1 MKALILAVAVASAL
15 ATPIAA
21 FAQQTDAPQT
31 RAEVRAD
38 LIQLEHAG
46 YRPTENDSYYPRKLE
61 LAEQAVG
68 QEGGTMTD
76 YEGAEIGTGTMSTSG
91 HVSFIKPAAVY
102 AHDATER
109 SIYFG
114 H

>member
-21 FAQQTDAPQT
+21 FAQQTDAPKT

-38 LIQLEHAG
+38 LIQLEYAG
-46 YRPTENDSYYPRKLE
+46 YRPEDNDSYYPRKLE
-61 LAEQAVG
+61 LAEQTVDRG
-68 QEGGTMTD
+68 SDTVN
-76 YEGAEIGTGTMSTSG
+76 YGAASEIGTSAM
-91 HVSFIKPAAVY
+91 PASSHISSIRPTPVY
-102 AHDATER
+102 AHDPVAR